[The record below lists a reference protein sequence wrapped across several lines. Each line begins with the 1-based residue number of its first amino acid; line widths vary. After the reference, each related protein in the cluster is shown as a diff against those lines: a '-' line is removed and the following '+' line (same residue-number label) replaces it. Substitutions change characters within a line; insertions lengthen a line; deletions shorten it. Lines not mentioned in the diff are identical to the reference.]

1 MTVHRLPF
9 LLIALWALS
18 INLKAQTL
26 RAYQLYDSA
35 GQAVEFEQLVAKAA
49 EVDVFLFGELHNN
62 PICHWLQI
70 EITKALYAQDSSLI
84 LGAEMLERDNQ
95 EALNLYLADSIDQ
108 KGLDTLARLWPN
120 YQTDYKMLVDFA
132 KDSGLTFIATN
143 IPRRYAR
150 MVYKQGM
157 ESLDSLS
164 ERELTFVAPLPMPFD
179 GSLPGYQ
186 AMLEMMG
193 GHGGE
198 NLVKAQAIKDA
209 TMAYSIAQSLQPGQM
224 LLHFN
229 GDYHSKDFEGI
240 CWYLNQYAPN
250 LRVLT
255 LSTVLK
261 SQVEKPTAE
270 EAAKAD
276 FILVVD
282 EDVTTSY

>member
-1 MTVHRLPF
+1 MTKIGYTLSLCLS
-9 LLIALWALS
+9 LLFAQAQ
-18 INLKAQTL
+18 NLQ
-26 RAYQLYDSA
+26 AYQLYDSS
-35 GQAVEFEQLVAKAA
+35 GVAIRFDQMVQEMAA
-49 EVDVFLFGELHNN
+49 ADVVLFGELHNN

-70 EITKALYAQDSSLI
+70 ELTKALHAQDSSLI

-150 MVYKQGM
+150 RVYKQGM

-164 ERELTFVAPLPMPFD
+164 EAELAFIAPLPMPFD
-179 GSLPGYQ
+179 ASLPGYQ

-209 TMAYSIAQSLQPGQM
+209 TMAYSIAQSLEPGQM

-240 CWYLNQYAPN
+240 SWYLNQYAPD
-250 LRVLT
+250 LKVLT